1 MAGSCLTFISMRQ
14 RRAGVSPVFWITL
27 LCASSVSIAAD
38 NYAPTLQG
46 DRFKKLVPFHPTAQ
60 FIIGA
65 TFNYPHLGTPA
76 EEIFEVARVTIDAAL
91 QLRAQQ

>member
-1 MAGSCLTFISMRQ
+1 MFLAANNWLTSIRMRQ
-14 RRAGVSPVFWITL
+14 RRTGFSPVLWVTL
-27 LCASSVSIAAD
+27 LCTQAVSIAAD
-38 NYAPTLQG
+38 NPAPTLQG

-76 EEIFEVARVTIDAAL
+76 EEIF
-91 QLRAQQ
+91 

>member
-1 MAGSCLTFISMRQ
+1 MDGRCLMFIPMRQ
-14 RRAGVSPVFWITL
+14 RRAGVLPVLWIAL
-27 LCASSVSIAAD
+27 FCASSVSIAAD
-38 NYAPTLQG
+38 SHVPTLQG

-76 EEIFEVARVTIDAAL
+76 EEIL
-91 QLRAQQ
+91 